1 MSRTN
6 PPRHSRRSSLLSF
19 AAIIIALST
28 ATYYVADS
36 VTGRDTNLAEQLRVL
51 GFCPNAT
58 AAELTAELGDC
69 PQLVTFDAMN
79 GDLIPSLDDT
89 FSLGTADFRWHDL
102 QLGPGTLFLQDSVTG
117 EQVAINVVDG
127 ALLLDGA
134 DSLRIG
140 NIRLTA
146 EGLESIASTADITI
160 GNFGDK
166 GYALFPT
173 GIKFSD
179 GSTMTSAASLGVAG
193 TGGARGPQGL
203 TGAQGVTGA
212 TGAVGATGATGA
224 AGPRGEQGVPG
235 RDGDVGAAGA
245 SGAPGATGSQGIAGP
260 AGSPGPSGAPGAN
273 GEPGASGAPG
283 ATGEPGPEGPAGG
296 TALEVWSADGFAA
309 IDLTKQV
316 VVLGAGNW
324 TLADGDQGQI
334 IYFVSSTGS
343 SGHDIHIFVNHLRYQ
358 SGALTIAAT
367 DFDWHP
373 FAHTSGGT
381 RFPLIT
387 IAIFF
392 DGSWNVSAGEVH

>member
-1 MSRTN
+1 MARESS
-6 PPRHSRRSSLLSF
+6 PSKASRSSFLSI

-28 ATYYVADS
+28 AAYYVADS

-58 AAELTAELGDC
+58 AAELAAELGDC
-69 PQLVTFDAMN
+69 PKLVTFDAMN

-89 FSLGTADFRWHDL
+89 FSLGNADFRWKDL
-102 QLGPGTLFLQDSVTG
+102 QLGPGTLYLQDQVTG
-117 EQVAINVVDG
+117 DQVAINVIDG
-127 ALLLDGA
+127 ALLLDGT

-146 EGLESIASTADITI
+146 KGLESIASGADITI
-160 GNFGDK
+160 GNFGDE

-179 GSTMTSAASLGVAG
+179 GSTMTSAADLGVAG
-193 TGGARGPQGL
+193 TGGARGPRGL
-203 TGAQGVTGA
+203 TGAQGVP
-212 TGAVGATGATGA
+212 GATGA
-224 AGPRGEQGVPG
+224 AGPRGTT
-235 RDGDVGAAGA
+235 
-245 SGAPGATGSQGIAGP
+245 GAPGATSSQGIAGP
-260 AGSPGPSGAPGAN
+260 AGSPGPSGAPGAS

-296 TALEVWSADGFAA
+296 STLEVWSADGFAA

-316 VVLGAGNW
+316 VVLSVGNW
-324 TLADGDQGQI
+324 TLADGVQGQI
-334 IYFVSSTGS
+334 IYFVASTGS
-343 SGHDIHIFVNHLRYQ
+343 DAGNMHILVNHLRYQ
-358 SGALTIAAT
+358 NGSITTAAT
-367 DFDWHP
+367 DYDWHP

-392 DGSWNVSAGEVH
+392 DGSWNVSAGEAH

>member
-1 MSRTN
+1 MARESS
-6 PPRHSRRSSLLSF
+6 PSKASRSSFLSI

-28 ATYYVADS
+28 AAYYVADS

-58 AAELTAELGDC
+58 AAELAAELGDC
-69 PQLVTFDAMN
+69 PKLVTFDAMN
-79 GDLIPSLDDT
+79 GDLIPSLDDI
-89 FSLGTADFRWHDL
+89 FSLGSTDFRWKDL
-102 QLGPGTLFLQDSVTG
+102 QLGPGTLYMQDQVTG
-117 EQVAINVVDG
+117 DQAAINVIDG
-127 ALLLDGA
+127 ALLLDGT

-146 EGLESIASTADITI
+146 EGLESIASDADITI
-160 GNFGDK
+160 GNFGDE

-179 GSTMTSAASLGVAG
+179 GSTMTSAADLGVAG
-193 TGGARGPQGL
+193 TGGARGPRGL
-203 TGAQGVTGA
+203 TGAQGVPGL

-224 AGPRGEQGVPG
+224 AGPRGTT
-235 RDGDVGAAGA
+235 GAPGA

-260 AGSPGPSGAPGAN
+260 TGSPGPSGAPGAN

-296 TALEVWSADGFAA
+296 STLEVWSADGFAA

-316 VVLGAGNW
+316 VVLGVGNW
-324 TLADGDQGQI
+324 TLADGVQGQI
-334 IYFVSSTGS
+334 IYFVASTGS
-343 SGHDIHIFVNHLRYQ
+343 DTGNMHILVNHLRYQ
-358 SGALTIAAT
+358 NGSITTAAT
-367 DFDWHP
+367 DYDWHP
-373 FAHTSGGT
+373 FTHTSGGT

-392 DGSWNVSAGEVH
+392 DGSWNVSAGEAH

>member
-1 MSRTN
+1 MARESS
-6 PPRHSRRSSLLSF
+6 PSKASRSSLLSI

-28 ATYYVADS
+28 AAYYVADS

-58 AAELTAELGDC
+58 AAELAAELGDC
-69 PQLVTFDAMN
+69 PKLVTFDAMN

-89 FSLGTADFRWHDL
+89 FSLGNADFRWKDL
-102 QLGPGTLFLQDSVTG
+102 QLGPGTLYLQDQVTG
-117 EQVAINVVDG
+117 DQAAINVIDG
-127 ALLLDGA
+127 ALLLDGT

-146 EGLESIASTADITI
+146 EGLESIASEADITI
-160 GNFGDK
+160 GNFGDS

-193 TGGARGPQGL
+193 TGGARGPRGL
-203 TGAQGVTGA
+203 TGAQGVPGL

-224 AGPRGEQGVPG
+224 AGPRGTT
-235 RDGDVGAAGA
+235 GAPGA

-296 TALEVWSADGFAA
+296 STLEVWSADGFAA

-316 VVLGAGNW
+316 VVLSVGNW
-324 TLADGDQGQI
+324 TLADGVQGQI
-334 IYFVSSTGS
+334 IYFVASTGS
-343 SGHDIHIFVNHLRYQ
+343 DAGNMHILVNHLRYQ
-358 SGALTIAAT
+358 NGSITTAAT
-367 DFDWHP
+367 NYDWHP
-373 FAHTSGGT
+373 FTHTSGGT

-392 DGSWNVSAGEVH
+392 DGSWNVSAGEAH

>member
-1 MSRTN
+1 MARESS
-6 PPRHSRRSSLLSF
+6 PSKASRSSFLSI

-58 AAELTAELGDC
+58 AAELAAELGDC
-69 PQLVTFDAMN
+69 PKLVTFDAMN

-89 FSLGTADFRWHDL
+89 FSLGNADFRWKDL
-102 QLGPGTLFLQDSVTG
+102 QLGPGTLYLQDQVTG
-117 EQVAINVVDG
+117 DQAAINVIDG
-127 ALLLDGA
+127 ALLLDGT

-146 EGLESIASTADITI
+146 EGLESIASEADITI
-160 GNFGDK
+160 GNFGDS

-193 TGGARGPQGL
+193 TGGARGPRGL
-203 TGAQGVTGA
+203 TGAQGVPGL

-224 AGPRGEQGVPG
+224 AGPRGTT
-235 RDGDVGAAGA
+235 GAPGA

-260 AGSPGPSGAPGAN
+260 TGSPGPSGAPGAN

-296 TALEVWSADGFAA
+296 STLEVWSADGFAA

-316 VVLGAGNW
+316 VVLGVGNW
-324 TLADGDQGQI
+324 TLADGVQGQI
-334 IYFVSSTGS
+334 IYFVASTGS
-343 SGHDIHIFVNHLRYQ
+343 DTGNMHILVNHLRYQ
-358 SGALTIAAT
+358 NGSITTAAT
-367 DFDWHP
+367 DYDWHP

-392 DGSWNVSAGEVH
+392 DGSWNVSAGEAH

>member
-1 MSRTN
+1 MARESS
-6 PPRHSRRSSLLSF
+6 PSKASRSSFLSI

-28 ATYYVADS
+28 AAYYVADS

-58 AAELTAELGDC
+58 AAELAAELGDC
-69 PQLVTFDAMN
+69 PKLVTFDAMN

-89 FSLGTADFRWHDL
+89 FSLGNADFRWKDL
-102 QLGPGTLFLQDSVTG
+102 QLGPGTLYMQDQVTG
-117 EQVAINVVDG
+117 DQAAINVIDG
-127 ALLLDGA
+127 ALLLDGT

-146 EGLESIASTADITI
+146 EGLESIASDADITI
-160 GNFGDK
+160 GNFGDE

-179 GSTMTSAASLGVAG
+179 GSTMTSAADLGVAG
-193 TGGARGPQGL
+193 TGGARGPRGL
-203 TGAQGVTGA
+203 TGAQGVPGL

-224 AGPRGEQGVPG
+224 AGPRGTT
-235 RDGDVGAAGA
+235 GAPGA

-260 AGSPGPSGAPGAN
+260 TGSPGPSGAPGAN

-296 TALEVWSADGFAA
+296 STLEVWSADGFAA

-316 VVLGAGNW
+316 VVLGVGNW
-324 TLADGDQGQI
+324 TLADGVQGQI
-334 IYFVSSTGS
+334 IYFVASTGS
-343 SGHDIHIFVNHLRYQ
+343 DTGNMHILVNHLRYQ
-358 SGALTIAAT
+358 NGSITTAAT
-367 DFDWHP
+367 DYDWHP
-373 FAHTSGGT
+373 FTHTSGGT

-392 DGSWNVSAGEVH
+392 DGSWNVSAGEAH

>member
-334 IYFVSSTGS
+334 I
-343 SGHDIHIFVNHLRYQ
+343 
-358 SGALTIAAT
+358 
-367 DFDWHP
+367 
-373 FAHTSGGT
+373 
-381 RFPLIT
+381 
-387 IAIFF
+387 
-392 DGSWNVSAGEVH
+392 

>member
-36 VTGRDTNLAEQLRVL
+36 VTGRDTNLAAQLRVL
-51 GFCPNAT
+51 GFCPHAT
-58 AAELTAELGDC
+58 ATELAAELGDC
-69 PQLVTFDAMN
+69 PKLVTFDAMN

-117 EQVAINVVDG
+117 KQAAINVVDG

-146 EGLESIASTADITI
+146 EGLESIASNADITI
-160 GNFGDK
+160 GNYGDK

-179 GSTMTSAASLGVAG
+179 GSTMTSAADLGFAG
-193 TGGARGPQGL
+193 TGGARGPIGL

>member
-1 MSRTN
+1 MARESS
-6 PPRHSRRSSLLSF
+6 PSKASRSSFLSI

-28 ATYYVADS
+28 AAYYVADS

-58 AAELTAELGDC
+58 AAELAAELGDC
-69 PQLVTFDAMN
+69 PKLVTFDAMN
-79 GDLIPSLDDT
+79 GDLIPSLDDI
-89 FSLGTADFRWHDL
+89 FSLGSTDFRWKDL
-102 QLGPGTLFLQDSVTG
+102 QLGPGTLYMQDQVTG
-117 EQVAINVVDG
+117 DQAAINVIDG
-127 ALLLDGA
+127 ALLLDGT

-146 EGLESIASTADITI
+146 EGLESIASDADITI
-160 GNFGDK
+160 GNFGDE

-179 GSTMTSAASLGVAG
+179 GSTMTSAADLGVAG
-193 TGGARGPQGL
+193 TGGARGPRGL
-203 TGAQGVTGA
+203 TGAQGVPGL

-224 AGPRGEQGVPG
+224 AGPRGTT
-235 RDGDVGAAGA
+235 GAPGA

-260 AGSPGPSGAPGAN
+260 TGSPGPSGAPGAN

-296 TALEVWSADGFAA
+296 STLEVWSADGFAA

-316 VVLGAGNW
+316 VVLSVGNW
-324 TLADGDQGQI
+324 TLADGVQGQI
-334 IYFVSSTGS
+334 IYFVASTGS
-343 SGHDIHIFVNHLRYQ
+343 DAGNMHILVNHLRYQ
-358 SGALTIAAT
+358 NGSITTAAT
-367 DFDWHP
+367 DYDWHP

-392 DGSWNVSAGEVH
+392 DGSWNVSAGEAH

>member
-1 MSRTN
+1 MARNTS
-6 PPRHSRRSSLLSF
+6 PRDSSGSSLLSI

-58 AAELTAELGDC
+58 AAELAAELGDC
-69 PQLVTFDAMN
+69 PKLVTFDAMN

-89 FSLGTADFRWHDL
+89 FSLGNADFRWKDL
-102 QLGPGTLFLQDSVTG
+102 QLGPGTLYLQDQVTG
-117 EQVAINVVDG
+117 DQVAINVIDG
-127 ALLLDGA
+127 ALLLDGK

-146 EGLESIASTADITI
+146 EGLESIASGADITI
-160 GNFGDK
+160 GNFGDE

-179 GSTMTSAASLGVAG
+179 GSTMTSAADLGVAG
-193 TGGARGPQGL
+193 TGGARGPRGL
-203 TGAQGVTGA
+203 TGAQGVPGL

-224 AGPRGEQGVPG
+224 AGPRGTT
-235 RDGDVGAAGA
+235 GAPGA

-296 TALEVWSADGFAA
+296 STLEVWSADGFAA

-324 TLADGDQGQI
+324 TLADGVQGQI
-334 IYFVSSTGS
+334 IYFVASTGS
-343 SGHDIHIFVNHLRYQ
+343 DAGNMHILVNHLRYQ
-358 SGALTIAAT
+358 NGSITTAAT
-367 DFDWHP
+367 DYDWHP
-373 FAHTSGGT
+373 FTHTSGGT

-392 DGSWNVSAGEVH
+392 DGSWNVSAGEAH